1 MSCQSPNSP
10 SAPDAPPSDRRRNTR
25 APPLELRALDKL
37 RVEQAGELQSVT
49 LPWASLRAGSVM
61 LGHEASPRPISSIIS
76 NRRTEELD
84 DVSGQ
89 TLPAAPCVMLAVG
102 SFEVPGMGRRE
113 QPDDT
118 AVAPFIFA
126 VERCRRRVPTKA
138 CREWAKRSAFA
149 VDRPGALQ

>member
-1 MSCQSPNSP
+1 MGMN
-10 SAPDAPPSDRRRNTR
+10 
-25 APPLELRALDKL
+25 
-37 RVEQAGELQSVT
+37 
-49 LPWASLRAGSVM
+49 
-61 LGHEASPRPISSIIS
+61 ASPGPISSIIS

-89 TLPAAPCVMLAVG
+89 ALPGRAVSQARG
-102 SFEVPGMGRRE
+102 RDIRGRTRRDGRRE

-126 VERCRRRVPTKA
+126 VERRRRRVPTKA

>member
-1 MSCQSPNSP
+1 MGMNATP
-10 SAPDAPPSDRRRNTR
+10 
-25 APPLELRALDKL
+25 
-37 RVEQAGELQSVT
+37 G
-49 LPWASLRAGSVM
+49 
-61 LGHEASPRPISSIIS
+61 PISSIIS
-76 NRRTEELD
+76 NQRTEQLD

-89 TLPAAPCVMLAVG
+89 ARPAAPCVMLAAG
-102 SFEVPGMGRRE
+102 TFEGVHGMGKRE
-113 QPDDT
+113 HPDDT

>member
-1 MSCQSPNSP
+1 MN
-10 SAPDAPPSDRRRNTR
+10 
-25 APPLELRALDKL
+25 
-37 RVEQAGELQSVT
+37 
-49 LPWASLRAGSVM
+49 
-61 LGHEASPRPISSIIS
+61 ASPWTISSIIS
-76 NRRTEELD
+76 NRRTEELE

-89 TLPAAPCVMLAVG
+89 ALPAAPYVVLAVG
-102 SFEVPGMGRRE
+102 IFEGVHRMGRRE
-113 QPDDT
+113 QQDDT